1 MILEKEKEN
10 LIAKHRE
17 YERKTT
23 SQLSD
28 IQMLMVED
36 ASLLHLV
43 ESDLHVVEKNVL
55 REDIVEIDHNVR
67 KIKTDNYK
75 KSAVRNTQETK
86 LREIQQLLLG
96 NPTNTTTYS
105 SRLPPPKRYTA
116 PEENRR
122 RSLEL
127 GELGEREREREK
139 NK

>member
-96 NPTNTTTYS
+96 NATTTYS